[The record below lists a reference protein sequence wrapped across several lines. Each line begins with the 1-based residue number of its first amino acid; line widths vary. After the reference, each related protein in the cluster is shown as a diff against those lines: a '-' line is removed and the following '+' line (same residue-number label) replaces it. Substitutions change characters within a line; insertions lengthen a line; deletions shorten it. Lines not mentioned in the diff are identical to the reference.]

1 MRTTITL
8 EDDVAAAI
16 DQRRREND
24 QGISEVVNELV
35 RKGLTVKELRKP
47 FVQKTYPMG
56 AKIDLSNIAEA
67 ISYAEGDD
75 WR

>member
-16 DQRRREND
+16 HHRRREED
-24 QGISEVVNELV
+24 KGISEVVNELV
-35 RKGLTVKELRKP
+35 RKGLTVKEPRKQ

-56 AKIDLSNIAEA
+56 MKIDVSNVAEA
-67 ISYAEGDD
+67 IAYAEGDD
-75 WR
+75 WK